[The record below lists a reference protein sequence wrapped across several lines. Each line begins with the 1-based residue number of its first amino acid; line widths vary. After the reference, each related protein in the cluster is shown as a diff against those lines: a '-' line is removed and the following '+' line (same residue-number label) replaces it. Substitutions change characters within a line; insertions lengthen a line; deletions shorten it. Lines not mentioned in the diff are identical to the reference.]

1 VKKIPGS
8 PTSLLLIYSLY
19 IIAFFWFLFVPL
31 VINGALAFNDDDIP
45 SFPWRG
51 ATLSWFYSSSDN
63 RVGIF
68 NDPGMMAAIIM
79 SLKVATFVT
88 AISLVAGVTSAFIF
102 IRENFK
108 GKHFLYFAMLAPLVI
123 PGVILG
129 ISMLAFFHWL
139 GDVAISIL
147 GREIASPIVKL
158 LQPGFFIVTLGQFCF
173 VGTTATLVVAAR
185 LRHFPVELEEAAMDL
200 GSNRLGAIFRIT
212 LPHLFPAL
220 TSAGAIAFLLS
231 FENFA
236 TTLFLIGAEPTLP
249 IFLFSRLRFS
259 ITPEINAISV
269 ILMVSTSLL
278 GFIAIA
284 FTGRK
289 KAS

>member
-1 VKKIPGS
+1 MKKIRDS
-8 PTSLLLIYSLY
+8 PSSLLLIYSLY
-19 IIAFFWFLFVPL
+19 IIAFFGFLFIPL
-31 VINGALAFNDDDIP
+31 IVNGTLAFNDDDIP

-51 ATLSWFYSSSDN
+51 ATHSWFYSSSEN
-63 RVGIF
+63 RIGIF
-68 NDPGMMAAIIM
+68 NDPAMMAAILM
-79 SLKVATFVT
+79 SLKVAAFVT
-88 AISLVAGVTSAFIF
+88 AISLVVGVMSAFVF
-102 IRENFK
+102 IRENFR
-108 GKHFLYFAMLAPLVI
+108 GKHLLFFAILAPLVI

-129 ISMLAFFHWL
+129 ISMLAFFHWV

-147 GREIASPIVKL
+147 GPEIASPFVKL
-158 LQPGFFIVTLGQFCF
+158 LQPGFFIVALGQFCF
-173 VGTTATLVVAAR
+173 IGTTATLVISAR

-200 GSNRLGAIFRIT
+200 GSSRLGAIFRIT

-220 TSAGAIAFLLS
+220 TSAGALAFLLS

-269 ILMVSTSLL
+269 VLMVSTSLL
-278 GFIAIA
+278 GFLTIAL
-284 FTGRK
+284 TGGRK
-289 KAS
+289 AT